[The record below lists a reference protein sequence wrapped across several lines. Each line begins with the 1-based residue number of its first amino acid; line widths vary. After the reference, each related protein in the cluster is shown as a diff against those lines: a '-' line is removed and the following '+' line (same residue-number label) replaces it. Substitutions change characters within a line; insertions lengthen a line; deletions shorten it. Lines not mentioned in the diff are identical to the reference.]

1 MRKESLKKMLK
12 EKKENPFEDNN
23 YLEKSLLSEGDM
35 FRSQNFFKVQKRQI
49 LLIVISYVMF
59 NLLNFLWERIYM
71 LNYTEDITCLNDQE
85 YVSFFFKTLGF

>member
-1 MRKESLKKMLK
+1 MRKESLKKILK

-23 YLEKSLLSEGDM
+23 YLEKSLMSEGDM

-49 LLIVISYVMF
+49 LLIVVSYVMF

-71 LNYTEDITCLNDQE
+71 LNYREDITCLNDQE
-85 YVSFFFKTLGF
+85 YVSFLLERRF